1 MAWGHPLLLKMV
13 VTTLMWVSS
22 WSWMSIVYCIA
33 SNKKTG
39 RTVAGSYY
47 PHPPPHSSLY
57 QFHLCLLLLTS
68 TKLNISLSRTSSQS
82 RIWFSV
88 VWSKLWQKSPGAH
101 YYWCLVGN
109 PHHKLWSTPGYF
121 GFYVNMQTTK
131 PFCAIYEHFKFFPPL
146 CWTKSMKMVVMLSL
160 MGEG

>member
-88 VWSKLWQKSPGAH
+88 VWSKLWQKVLTSIN
-101 YYWCLVGN
+101 WCLVGN
-109 PHHKLWSTPGYF
+109 PYRNLWSTPGF
-121 GFYVNMQTTK
+121 LDFMSTCKRQS
-131 PFCAIYEHFKFFPPL
+131 HFVLFMNILSSFHHFAGPKVWRWWW
-146 CWTKSMKMVVMLSL
+146 CWV
-160 MGEG
+160 